1 MEPIDYKILL
11 ENIFQKAGQLLEVR
25 DSTEIE
31 IAKLNQLFCATL
43 NMVPDD
49 QRLIFK
55 NRMVEI
61 GAIKDCGL
69 NEGIRNVLLAAD
81 GWMTCT
87 MVRDMLLKIG
97 FDFSSYGSNP
107 LPSICTALRR
117 WKPEEVEPGKV
128 NGVNAYR
135 WKRRN
140 TSAAKR
146 NAESAAALEE
156 LVTVKLSS

>member
-11 ENIFQKAGQLLEVR
+11 ENIFQKAEQLLQVR

-43 NMVPDD
+43 NMVPLD
-49 QRLIFK
+49 QRVVFK
-55 NRMVEI
+55 NRMAEI
-61 GAIKDCGL
+61 GAIKDSGL

-140 TSAAKR
+140 APAKR
-146 NAESAAALEE
+146 NAEPAAALEE
-156 LVTVKLSS
+156 LVTAKLSS

>member
-11 ENIFQKAGQLLEVR
+11 ENIFQKAEQLLQVR
-25 DSTEIE
+25 DSTEVE

-49 QRLIFK
+49 QRLVFK
-55 NRMVEI
+55 NRMVEM
-61 GAIKDCGL
+61 GAIKDSGL

-87 MVRDMLLKIG
+87 MVRDMLIKVG

-117 WKPEEVEPGKV
+117 WKPEGVEAGKV

-140 TSAAKR
+140 GSTKR
-146 NAESAAALEE
+146 SPDSVAQLED
-156 LVTVKLSS
+156 LVTAKLSS

>member
-11 ENIFQKAGQLLEVR
+11 ENIFQKAEQLLQVR
-25 DSTEIE
+25 DATEIE

-49 QRLIFK
+49 QRLVFK

-61 GAIKDCGL
+61 GAIKDSGL

-97 FDFSSYGSNP
+97 FNFSSYGSNP

-117 WKPEEVEPGKV
+117 WKAEEVESGKV

-140 TSAAKR
+140 ASAKR
-146 NAESAAALEE
+146 NAESAAELEE
-156 LVTVKLSS
+156 MVTARISS